1 MAKRSEEATIED
13 VQVSDRI
20 FTVPN
25 VISFIRLCLVPVFFV
40 LLMNGYNLVATL
52 LYALAAGTDW
62 VDGQIARR
70 TNQVS
75 KLGQLLDPAVD
86 RILMISGVLGLFLV
100 GRLPLWII
108 LVVIARDLFL
118 LVGGACLIK
127 RFRIRVAV
135 VYPGKVATTLLF
147 IGFAGLLLNWP
158 LLPGLGI
165 VDVAWLPGFNAD
177 ACSWGIWFVYAGLV
191 LALATTA
198 YYVASALR
206 QLREA
211 KGATSEGGR

>member
-13 VQVSDRI
+13 VQVSDKI

-75 KLGQLLDPAVD
+75 TLGQLLDPAVD

-108 LVVIARDLFL
+108 L
-118 LVGGACLIK
+118 
-127 RFRIRVAV
+127 
-135 VYPGKVATTLLF
+135 
-147 IGFAGLLLNWP
+147 FAGLLLNWP
-158 LLPGLGI
+158 VLPGLGI

-198 YYVASALR
+198 YYIASALR

-211 KGATSEGGR
+211 KGATPEGGR